1 MTYREG
7 SAERNRAPSPRR
19 ARRTPSE
26 SREQLLRAATTEF
39 VSHGFAGARISRIVK
54 KAGSNPRMI
63 YHYFG
68 SKSQLY
74 VAVLGDK
81 LGTLRRRELQIDVE
95 HLDPQEGLLQL
106 FDFMAE
112 HFERDQHLVRLL
124 SAENLLK
131 AKYMRMSS
139 RISRNVIS
147 GLGHD
152 RAIDRTRQKNRS
164 VGSGV
169 GRPSPLCPDGV
180 AIAVSF
186 VERAHTVDDLRPRP
200 LGAGVAPRA
209 DAGRKADV
217 ERLFGSCFRDG
228 IASLCIAEKRQLFG
242 PPGSRLRSNA
252 LTNGEG
258 SNSGRGGGDD
268 LKFKKQ

>member
-1 MTYREG
+1 MTYREA

-74 VAVLGDK
+74 VAVLEDK
-81 LGTLRRRELQIDVE
+81 LGALRRRELQIDVE

-112 HFERDQHLVRLL
+112 HFERNQHLVRLL

-139 RISRNVIS
+139 RIPEMSSPVLAMIERLIERGRRTGRLAR
-147 GLGHD
+147 GL
-152 RAIDRTRQKNRS
+152 
-164 VGSGV
+164 
-169 GRPSPLCPDGV
+169 DGLRLYV
-180 AIAVSF
+180 LMVSLSQF
-186 VERAHTVDDLRPRP
+186 HLSNAHTLSTIFGRDLSAPEWRRERMQDARRMLSEFLAPA
-200 LGAGVAPRA
+200 LGTA
-209 DAGRKADV
+209 
-217 ERLFGSCFRDG
+217 
-228 IASLCIAEKRQLFG
+228 
-242 PPGSRLRSNA
+242 
-252 LTNGEG
+252 
-258 SNSGRGGGDD
+258 
-268 LKFKKQ
+268 